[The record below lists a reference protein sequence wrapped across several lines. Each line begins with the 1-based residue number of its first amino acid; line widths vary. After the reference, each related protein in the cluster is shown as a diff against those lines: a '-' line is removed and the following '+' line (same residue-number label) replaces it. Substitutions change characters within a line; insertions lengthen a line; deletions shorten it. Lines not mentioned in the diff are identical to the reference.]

1 MNKYSLLALKEL
13 ACLVG
18 EYEYEILCGVL
29 DVIIEMHT
37 SKNESK
43 KEEGLWPQKGSAK
56 EIIKLNFWEWVGLY
70 ERSILGRANNLN
82 QMKAEKQN
90 TSWHSMRITSNLTWL
105 RHGKEEKGIKV
116 GERRV

>member
-1 MNKYSLLALKEL
+1 M
-13 ACLVG
+13 
-18 EYEYEILCGVL
+18 
-29 DVIIEMHT
+29 
-37 SKNESK
+37 
-43 KEEGLWPQKGSAK
+43 
-56 EIIKLNFWEWVGLY
+56 GLY